1 MSNQKIELKLAPSNR
16 RRNKNKGNKK
26 INQNTQ
32 NLGVRAM
39 KMMGVKIPPSKQQ
52 QSRRRKNANKKMNN
66 GGRIDRF
73 PRGNVQGT
81 NFRSGKISRENDMEY
96 IGEVVS
102 NSTGF
107 SVVNQYACNPGQ
119 AATFPWLSKKALL
132 YEKYE
137 FKSLDFIYKPEVT
150 QFASLGTT
158 GKVILSFD
166 YDASDPAPSSKQ
178 NAEDTDP
185 SADGMPYEE
194 ICLTL
199 KPKEMHKNSDAKFVR
214 PGGLPGGSDIK
225 TYDCGNFF
233 VSISGIEANSGT
245 LGELW
250 VRYNCVLSVPVLE
263 SLNVAPTNYFATC
276 FFDNA
281 AVLTTTVGYQPLLA
295 AVGSTTVINVNGI
308 GVVNTAGSIV
318 PPPGNY
324 LLDAQT
330 LFVFTGLASAISLE
344 ILKNGN
350 IQNEGV
356 TGAFPAGYITQ
367 QSLGQSIYISCNG
380 TDAITLLIKATFT
393 TGSATAYTT
402 FRLVAI

>member
-52 QSRRRKNANKKMNN
+52 QSRRRKNVNNKMNN

-119 AATFPWLSKKALL
+119 AATFPWLAKKALL

-178 NAEDTDP
+178 SAEDTDP

-199 KPKEMHKNSDAKFVR
+199 KPREMHKNSDAKFVR

-233 VSISGIEANSGT
+233 VSISGIEANTGT

-263 SLNVAPTNYFATC
+263 STNIAPTNYFVSSQQDVDTTI
-276 FFDNA
+276 DNGTGND
-281 AVLTTTVGYQPLLA
+281 V
-295 AVGSTTVINVNGI
+295 
-308 GVVNTAGSIV
+308 TA
-318 PPPGNY
+318 
-324 LLDAQT
+324 
-330 LFVFTGLASAISLE
+330 F
-344 ILKNGN
+344 ILHIEKNGN
-350 IQNEGV
+350 DQGTPSEFFGPGLTV
-356 TGAFPAGYITQ
+356 V
-367 QSLGQSIYISCNG
+367 SLHKSIYISCNG
-380 TDAITLLIKATFT
+380 TYAITVVINATFT
-393 TGSATAYTT
+393 NSSTATTIY
-402 FRLVAI
+402 RLVAI

>member
-119 AATFPWLSKKALL
+119 AATFPWLAKKALL

-199 KPKEMHKNSDAKFVR
+199 KPREMHKNSDAKFVR
-214 PGGLPGGSDIK
+214 PGSLPGGSDIK

-263 SLNVAPTNYFATC
+263 STNIAPTNYFVSSQQDTAAAIT
-276 FFDNA
+276 DN
-281 AVLTTTVGYQPLLA
+281 TNYQPLFA
-295 AVGSTTVINVNGI
+295 AAASNTVVNVNGI
-308 GVVNTAGSIV
+308 GLVNTSGSLV

-324 LLDAQT
+324 ILDVDT
-330 LFVFTGLASAISLE
+330 TITNASGNLNTAILNVE
-344 ILKNGN
+344 KNGN
-350 IQNEGV
+350 VQDGPSEFNSGSS
-356 TGAFPAGYITQ
+356 AFTI
-367 QSLGQSIYISCNG
+367 SLHKSIYISCNG
-380 TDAITLLIKATFT
+380 TDAITVVINATFSSTSTAT
-393 TGSATAYTT
+393 TSY
-402 FRLVAI
+402 RLVAI

>member
-1 MSNQKIELKLAPSNR
+1 
-16 RRNKNKGNKK
+16 
-26 INQNTQ
+26 
-32 NLGVRAM
+32 
-39 KMMGVKIPPSKQQ
+39 
-52 QSRRRKNANKKMNN
+52 
-66 GGRIDRF
+66 
-73 PRGNVQGT
+73 
-81 NFRSGKISRENDMEY
+81 
-96 IGEVVS
+96 
-102 NSTGF
+102 
-107 SVVNQYACNPGQ
+107 
-119 AATFPWLSKKALL
+119 LL

-166 YDASDPAPSSKQ
+166 YDASDPAPSNKQ

-199 KPKEMHKNSDAKFVR
+199 KPREMHKNSDAKFVR

-263 SLNVAPTNYFATC
+263 STNVAPTNYFVSSQQDTAAAIT
-276 FFDNA
+276 DN
-281 AVLTTTVGYQPLLA
+281 TNYQPLFTA
-295 AVGSTTVINVNGI
+295 AASNTVVNVNGI
-308 GVVNTAGSIV
+308 GLVNTSGSLV

-324 LLDAQT
+324 ILDVDT
-330 LFVFTGLASAISLE
+330 TITNASGNLNTAILNVE
-344 ILKNGN
+344 KNGN
-350 IQNEGV
+350 VQDGPSEFNSGSS
-356 TGAFPAGYITQ
+356 AFTI
-367 QSLGQSIYISCNG
+367 SLHKSIYISCNG
-380 TDAITLLIKATFT
+380 TDAITVVINATFSSTSTAT
-393 TGSATAYTT
+393 TSY
-402 FRLVAI
+402 RLVAI